1 MRWLITHR
9 RSECLAQRIRI
20 PPSLYVLHLLS
31 SLEQYVE
38 TFLQGELEHRTS
50 KGRFI
55 RTNRKAFVPQLVS
68 IERRQA
74 RIRCIRV
81 RRDALNLTDPVPNEP
96 DEHHLIGRSQNFPED
111 LTRFVQ
117 ANIGDPA
124 TTVSFQ

>member
-1 MRWLITHR
+1 M
-9 RSECLAQRIRI
+9 
-20 PPSLYVLHLLS
+20 LHLLS